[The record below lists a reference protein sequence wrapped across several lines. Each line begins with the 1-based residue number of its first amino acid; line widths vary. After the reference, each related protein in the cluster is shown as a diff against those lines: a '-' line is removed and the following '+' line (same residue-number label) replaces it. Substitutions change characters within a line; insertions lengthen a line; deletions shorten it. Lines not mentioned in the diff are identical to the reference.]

1 MFISTRT
8 IAGHKCARTLRR
20 RLSLVSVIALT
31 KATGWIVN
39 ELHFELS
46 TQMLNV
52 NFNLVI
58 LKLGFAMS
66 RLKKILF

>member
-8 IAGHKCARTLRR
+8 IAGLKCARTLRR
-20 RLSLVSVIALT
+20 RLSLVSVIALK

-39 ELHFELS
+39 QLHFELG